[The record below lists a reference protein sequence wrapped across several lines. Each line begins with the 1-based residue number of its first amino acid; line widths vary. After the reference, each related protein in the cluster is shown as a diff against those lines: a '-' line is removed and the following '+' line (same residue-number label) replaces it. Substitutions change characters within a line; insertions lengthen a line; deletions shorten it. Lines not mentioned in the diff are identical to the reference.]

1 MSMLANVAAFPNSRG
16 PIHIQD
22 PQRVTVR
29 LYKTTSNI
37 KV

>member
-1 MSMLANVAAFPNSRG
+1 MSMLARVAAFPNSRD

-22 PQRVTVR
+22 PQRVIVR